1 MGGGNSGTR
10 GPIDLLLCLLFSC
23 FYNNKEHAECFCFV
37 FLISFISELVYLY
50 LDLFPCNIPIVIYS
64 YVPYE
69 LAGNLLHTLLP
80 QTTM

>member
-1 MGGGNSGTR
+1 MGGTGVSSDAAQQNV
-10 GPIDLLLCLLFSC
+10 
-23 FYNNKEHAECFCFV
+23 FV